1 MAKNACLEI
10 LDLNN
15 DDNLGARFI
24 LMHIYAY
31 FEDEKSAVK
40 LFERYDCQKST
51 QFLLPLSTLYYKLG
65 KIRKATAYIKEL
77 VNINKDTHDFFNRL
91 VIGKVCQTL
100 SLVCMVI
107 VQILLK
113 NLQLMLQIISSFLQ
127 IAVFILNGY

>member
-1 MAKNACLEI
+1 MRLLLDCGKIGMAKNACLEI

-51 QFLLPLSTLYYKLG
+51 QFYCLCQRYIISLEKLA
-65 KIRKATAYIKEL
+65 KPQLI
-77 VNINKDTHDFFNRL
+77 
-91 VIGKVCQTL
+91 
-100 SLVCMVI
+100 
-107 VQILLK
+107 LK
-113 NLQLMLQIISSFLQ
+113 NLSI
-127 IAVFILNGY
+127 

>member
-1 MAKNACLEI
+1 MAKEACLEI

-65 KIRKATAYIKEL
+65 KTRKAAAYIKEL
-77 VNINKDTHDFFNRL
+77 VIDVTDNKFLFVNCG
-91 VIGKVCQTL
+91 VYFKWV
-100 SLVCMVI
+100 
-107 VQILLK
+107 LK
-113 NLQLMLQIISSFLQ
+113 TIKSID
-127 IAVFILNGY
+127 